1 MLFCQLLFSFFC
13 FRFIS
18 LKRVK
23 YWHVIRGEISEAVD
37 KLMASVGRR
46 DGVEGNDGIDGDDGI
61 EGDGAVEDS
70 VIRASCE

>member
-1 MLFCQLLFSFFC
+1 
-13 FRFIS
+13 
-18 LKRVK
+18 
-23 YWHVIRGEISEAVD
+23 
-37 KLMASVGRR
+37 MASVGRR